1 MNAIQLKAYLIDIAL
16 LLAFI
21 LVSSIVLINFLDAL
35 FPFFLEKQM
44 NRLLQSQF
52 Y

>member
-21 LVSSIVLINFLDAL
+21 LVSSRVLINFRC
-35 FPFFLEKQM
+35 FVSFFLKKQM